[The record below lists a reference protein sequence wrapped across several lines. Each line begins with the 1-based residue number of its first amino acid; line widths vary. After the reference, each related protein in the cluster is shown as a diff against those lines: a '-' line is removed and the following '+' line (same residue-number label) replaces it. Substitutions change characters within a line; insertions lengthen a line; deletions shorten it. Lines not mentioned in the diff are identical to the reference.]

1 MEIPQG
7 YKWTELGVIPEEWE
21 VYTIRDCINLL
32 TDFDANGSFADVAL
46 NVNTYDGSGYA
57 WYVRATDLERHFSLS
72 SVKYV
77 DQHSYQFLKKSSLYG
92 GEVLIA
98 KRGEIG
104 KVYFFEKRTQ
114 FATLAPNLYLLKLN
128 DKINALIFII
138 TSHLI

>member
-77 DQHSYQFLKKSSLYG
+77 DQHSYQFLKKSSLYF
-92 GEVLIA
+92 L
-98 KRGEIG
+98 
-104 KVYFFEKRTQ
+104 RTNK
-114 FATLAPNLYLLKLN
+114 TLLGTDIPNFLSLVVSL
-128 DKINALIFII
+128 
-138 TSHLI
+138 